1 MDFAIGGIGVAALIF
16 GIVEAAKGFGINGKG
31 SQLLA
36 LVLGFTFV
44 GTSQAITSG
53 MIPANIVPYIE
64 LVATALAGSLAAMGY
79 YDFVKKNVP
88 KVLEAMIRGIM
99 AAP

>member
-1 MDFAIGGIGVAALIF
+1 MNFAIGGIGIAALIF

-36 LVLGFTFV
+36 MVLGFVFV
-44 GTSQAITSG
+44 GVSQAIAGG

-64 LVATALAGSLAAMGY
+64 LVVTALAGSLAACGY
-79 YDFVKKNVP
+79 YDFIKKKILN
-88 KVLEAMIRGIM
+88 L
-99 AAP
+99 